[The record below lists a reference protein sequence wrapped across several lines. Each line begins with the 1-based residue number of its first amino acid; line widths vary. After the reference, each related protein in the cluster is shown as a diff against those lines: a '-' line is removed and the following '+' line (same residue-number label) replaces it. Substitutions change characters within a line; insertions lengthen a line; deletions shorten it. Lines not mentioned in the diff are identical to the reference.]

1 MSMKRNVKEDIRAT
15 SYHKIQINSFNNNN
29 RKINY
34 FQNINNNRN
43 INNTTNI
50 NSSRYY
56 KNNQNQINK
65 NRFSSNIYTSEN
77 IKNRKEYPV
86 KLKNSFNYNNQGNN
100 LSLTSKSYIIS
111 ESQKKI
117 IKMILY

>member
-1 MSMKRNVKEDIRAT
+1 MKRNIKEDIRAA

-100 LSLTSKSYIIS
+100 LSLTSK
-111 ESQKKI
+111 
-117 IKMILY
+117 